1 MDIHDFSTWSPAAM
15 NFSPLNKTLQQPLR
29 FPVMAYLIRAGG
41 SASFTEI
48 YRALDI
54 NPGSLTVHS
63 RVLECAGFIKVR
75 KSFEHRKPHTV
86 LALTAKGRAAF
97 AAHRARLDAMS
108 APVAVAS

>member
-1 MDIHDFSTWSPAAM
+1 M
-15 NFSPLNKTLQQPLR
+15 NYFSPLDKTLQQPLR

-41 SASFTEI
+41 SASFTEVF
-48 YRALDI
+48 RALNI

-86 LALTAKGRAAF
+86 LVLTTKGRTAF
-97 AAHRARLDAMS
+97 AAHRARLNDMS
-108 APVAVAS
+108 APAAVA